1 MAETQRQK
9 HFVLVHGASHGAWCW
24 YKIRSML
31 ETSSYKVTCLDL
43 KGAGINQ
50 SDPDTVL
57 TLEEYS
63 HPLINF
69 MSNLPDKEKCR
80 RYQPYRCHIQI
91 WQENRNGHLCCS
103 TYVETWLRYRSR
115 YQRHKTDP
123 TDNVNLGPTQMWR
136 STYYCFKKPLQKCT
150 TENQLLTIH
159 GILDVSKDEVAAY
172 CEEGGCADQTRKM
185 LKCLHMVNRHL
196 WFTNNITVRHIN
208 DTINRG
214 CETREAFTTKGEH
227 VRGSATK
234 VGREM
239 YMSFITSLTT
249 LALIAMF
256 NK

>member
-1 MAETQRQK
+1 MVGGRTFWFAWFSWAILLLLHSAKVEAE
-9 HFVLVHGASHGAWCW
+9 
-24 YKIRSML
+24 
-31 ETSSYKVTCLDL
+31 
-43 KGAGINQ
+43 N
-50 SDPDTVL
+50 
-57 TLEEYS
+57 
-63 HPLINF
+63 
-69 MSNLPDKEKCR
+69 
-80 RYQPYRCHIQI
+80 
-91 WQENRNGHLCCS
+91 
-103 TYVETWLRYRSR
+103 
-115 YQRHKTDP
+115 KTDP

-136 STYYCFKKPLQKCT
+136 STYYCFKKPLQRCT

-214 CETREAFTTKGEH
+214 CETREGHIIDSVLINSIDVGNAAFTTKGEH

-239 YMSFITSLTT
+239 YMSFITSLST